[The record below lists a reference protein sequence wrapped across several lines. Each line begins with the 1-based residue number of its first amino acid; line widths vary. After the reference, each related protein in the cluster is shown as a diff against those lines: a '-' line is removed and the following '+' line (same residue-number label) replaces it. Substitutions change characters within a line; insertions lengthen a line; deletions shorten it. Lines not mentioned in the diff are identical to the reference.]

1 MKPLKFFIRADE
13 ESLPILQVKEK
24 DVPSYGTSNRKDL
37 ASQPPPEKCEQP
49 GPLKY
54 PTAVYLVLGSKFFES
69 FAANGI
75 RSILALFLR
84 DSLTLSESVAM
95 TVLHIFN
102 FFSQF
107 CPIFGAILADSYFGN
122 AKTIFYFMLF
132 YALGYGGIIIAT
144 TLPIIEVSMNVLA
157 FISLFLISVGNGN
170 IRACIT
176 SLAAIQFKLPEQK
189 DSLQKYFSHYYFVY
203 TMGVLSSKIITP
215 SIRGLSGN
223 CYGMVFGFLGI
234 LFLACW
240 ITFLIGMFFYK
251 KEDVSRQNILVQAIG
266 CIWYALWKY
275 IKKENVHANWLDSSI
290 GRYSEE
296 FVRDVEAFLRVLRL
310 YIPLPIYWALLAQQD
325 SSWTFQA
332 TKLDTTVFGWRLEPD
347 QVKAMGPLLLLLM
360 IPCWQNVVLPL
371 MRRTTG
377 CQISPLF
384 SVALGGVAAA
394 LSFICS
400 GILEMQINKA
410 PVESI
415 SFAWQIPQFF
425 LLMMGE
431 VLLSI
436 PGLQFSFTQ
445 APATMKS
452 VLTASW
458 FVNNAIGNLIVVAI
472 TELKLTETQ
481 SSEYFLYSFL
491 MICGITCF
499 TFMAGNYDSR
509 AQVSTEPLPEKYIIL
524 TTEKSDKPATV

>member
-1 MKPLKFFIRADE
+1 MKPLKLFIHSDQ

-24 DVPSYGTSNRKDL
+24 DTPSYGTSDRKDL
-37 ASQPPPEKCEQP
+37 PPTTSPEKCDQDRQ
-49 GPLKY
+49 LKY

-69 FAANGI
+69 FAANGV
-75 RSILALFLR
+75 RSILALYLR
-84 DSLTLSESVAM
+84 DSLNLPESLSM

-122 AKTIFYFMLF
+122 AKTIFYFLLF
-132 YALGYGGIIIAT
+132 YALGFGGITLA
-144 TLPIIEVSMNVLA
+144 TLPFITASMDIVV

-189 DSLQKYFSHYYFVY
+189 ISLQKYFSHYYFVY
-203 TMGVLSSKIITP
+203 TMGILSSKIITP

-234 LFLACW
+234 LFLGCW

-251 KEDVSRQNILVQAIG
+251 KEEVSRQNILVQVVG

-275 IKKENVHANWLDSSI
+275 IKKENVHANWMDSSI

-296 FVRDVEAFLRVLRL
+296 FVQDVRAFLRVIKL
-310 YIPLPIYWALLAQQD
+310 YLPLPIYWALLAQQD

-332 TKLDTTVFGWRLEPD
+332 TKLDTTIFGWSLEPD
-347 QVKAMGPLLLLLM
+347 QVKAMGPLLLLMM
-360 IPCWQNVVLPL
+360 IPFWQNVVLPL
-371 MRRTTG
+371 LQRTTG

-384 SVALGGVAAA
+384 SVTLGGVAAA

-400 GILEMQINKA
+400 GILEVQINQS
-410 PVESI
+410 PPETI

-458 FVNNAIGNLIVVAI
+458 FVNNAIGNLIVVVI
-472 TELKLTETQ
+472 TELKFTSSQ

-499 TFMAGNYDSR
+499 TFMAGNYDIPV
-509 AQVSTEPLPEKYIIL
+509 QGPPEPLPEKYIIL
-524 TTEKSDKPATV
+524 TTEKSDKSASV

>member
-1 MKPLKFFIRADE
+1 MKPLKLFIHSDQ
-13 ESLPILQVKEK
+13 ESLPILQAKEK
-24 DVPSYGTSNRKDL
+24 DTPSYGTSNRKDL
-37 ASQPPPEKCEQP
+37 PEKCDQARQ
-49 GPLKY
+49 LKY

-69 FAANGI
+69 FAANGV
-75 RSILALFLR
+75 RSILALYLR
-84 DSLTLSESVAM
+84 DSMNLSESLST

-122 AKTIFYFMLF
+122 AKTIFYFLIF
-132 YALGYGGIIIAT
+132 YAFGFVGIIFA
-144 TLPIIEVSMNVLA
+144 TLPFIKVSLEIIS

-189 DSLQKYFSHYYFVY
+189 SSLQKYFSHYYFVY
-203 TMGVLSSKIITP
+203 TMGILLSKIITP

-223 CYGMVFGFLGI
+223 CYAMVFGFLAV
-234 LFLACW
+234 LFLGCW

-251 KEDVSRQNILVQAIG
+251 KEEVNRQNILVQVVG

-275 IKKENVHANWLDSSI
+275 IKKENVNANWLDSSI

-296 FVRDVEAFLRVLRL
+296 FVRDVRAFLRVLRL
-310 YIPLPIYWALLAQQD
+310 YLPLPIYWALLAQQD

-332 TKLDTTVFGWRLEPD
+332 TKLDTTLFGWRLEPD

-360 IPCWQNVVLPL
+360 IPFWQNIVVPL
-371 MRRTTG
+371 IRRTTG

-400 GILEMQINKA
+400 GILEVQINKSA
-410 PVESI
+410 PLSI

-458 FVNNAIGNLIVVAI
+458 FVNNAIGNLIVVLI
-472 TELKLTETQ
+472 TELKLTSSQ
-481 SSEYFLYSFL
+481 SCEYFLYSFL

-499 TFMAGNYDSR
+499 TFMAGNYDTP
-509 AQVSTEPLPEKYIIL
+509 AQVSPDPPPEKYIIL
-524 TTEKSDKPATV
+524 TADKDKTASV